1 MYSKVKAN
9 QVCDVVILIKVNF
22 NCDLE
27 NSILTYMPKK
37 KKRKEILVDTTVL
50 KRRED
55 ELLKDTTGLESYDV
69 FKISA
74 KFGRL
79 LGHLVA
85 AVGILFLILS
95 LYTISIG
102 AQFLLLGSEVLFFI
116 FLSFLG
122 AINILGGLLL
132 LAKE

>member
-1 MYSKVKAN
+1 
-9 QVCDVVILIKVNF
+9 
-22 NCDLE
+22 
-27 NSILTYMPKK
+27 MPKK
-37 KKRKEILVDTTVL
+37 KKRKEILVDTSLL
-50 KRRED
+50 KRGEE

-79 LGHLVA
+79 LGLLVA

-95 LYTISIG
+95 VHTLSTG
-102 AQFLLLGSEVLFFI
+102 TQFLLLGSEVLFFI
-116 FLSFLG
+116 FLGFLG

>member
-1 MYSKVKAN
+1 MK
-9 QVCDVVILIKVNF
+9 QRLLLIKTNF

-37 KKRKEILVDTTVL
+37 KKRKEILVDTTLL
-50 KRRED
+50 KRREE

-79 LGHLVA
+79 LGRLVA
-85 AVGILFLILS
+85 AVGFLFLILS
-95 LYTISIG
+95 LYILSTG
-102 AQFLLLGSEVLFFI
+102 AQFLLFGSEILFFI
-116 FLSFLG
+116 FLGFLG

-132 LAKE
+132 LTKE

>member
-1 MYSKVKAN
+1 
-9 QVCDVVILIKVNF
+9 
-22 NCDLE
+22 
-27 NSILTYMPKK
+27 MPKK
-37 KKRKEILVDTTVL
+37 KKRKEVLVDTSLL
-50 KRRED
+50 KRGEE

-79 LGHLVA
+79 LGRLVA

-95 LYTISIG
+95 LYTLSTG
-102 AQFLLLGSEVLFFI
+102 TQFLFLGSEVLFFI
-116 FLSFLG
+116 FLGFLG

>member
-1 MYSKVKAN
+1 VK
-9 QVCDVVILIKVNF
+9 QLLLLIKANF

-37 KKRKEILVDTTVL
+37 KKRKEILVDTSLL
-50 KRRED
+50 KRGEE

-74 KFGRL
+74 RFGRL
-79 LGHLVA
+79 LGRLVA
-85 AVGILFLILS
+85 TVGILFLILS
-95 LYTISIG
+95 LYILSTG
-102 AQFLLLGSEVLFFI
+102 AQFVFLGSEVLFFI
-116 FLSFLG
+116 FLGFLG

>member
-1 MYSKVKAN
+1 
-9 QVCDVVILIKVNF
+9 
-22 NCDLE
+22 
-27 NSILTYMPKK
+27 MPKK
-37 KKRKEILVDTTVL
+37 KKRKEILVDTSL
-50 KRRED
+50 LRRREE

-74 KFGRL
+74 RFGRL
-79 LGHLVA
+79 LGRLVA

-95 LYTISIG
+95 LYILSTD

-116 FLSFLG
+116 FLGFLG

>member
-1 MYSKVKAN
+1 
-9 QVCDVVILIKVNF
+9 
-22 NCDLE
+22 
-27 NSILTYMPKK
+27 MPRK

-50 KRRED
+50 KRREE

-79 LGHLVA
+79 LGRLVA
-85 AVGILFLILS
+85 AAGILFLILS
-95 LYTISIG
+95 LYTISTG
-102 AQFLLLGSEVLFFI
+102 AQFLFLGSEVLFFI
-116 FLSFLG
+116 FLGFLG

>member
-1 MYSKVKAN
+1 MSK
-9 QVCDVVILIKVNF
+9 
-22 NCDLE
+22 
-27 NSILTYMPKK
+27 KK
-37 KKRKEILVDTTVL
+37 KKRKEILVDTSLL
-50 KRRED
+50 KRGEE

-74 KFGRL
+74 RFGRL
-79 LGHLVA
+79 LGLLVA

-95 LYTISIG
+95 LYILSTG
-102 AQFLLLGSEVLFFI
+102 AQFVFLGSEVLFFI
-116 FLSFLG
+116 FLGFLG

>member
-1 MYSKVKAN
+1 
-9 QVCDVVILIKVNF
+9 
-22 NCDLE
+22 
-27 NSILTYMPKK
+27 MPKK
-37 KKRKEILVDTTVL
+37 KKRKEILVDTSLL
-50 KRRED
+50 KRGEE

-79 LGHLVA
+79 LSRLVA
-85 AVGILFLILS
+85 IVGILFLIFS
-95 LYTISIG
+95 LYILSTG
-102 AQFLLLGSEVLFFI
+102 AQFLLLGSEALFFI
-116 FLSFLG
+116 FLGFLG

>member
-1 MYSKVKAN
+1 
-9 QVCDVVILIKVNF
+9 
-22 NCDLE
+22 
-27 NSILTYMPKK
+27 
-37 KKRKEILVDTTVL
+37 LVDTSL
-50 KRRED
+50 LRRGEE

-74 KFGRL
+74 RFGRL
-79 LGHLVA
+79 SGRLLA

-95 LYTISIG
+95 LYILSTG
-102 AQFLLLGSEVLFFI
+102 AQFLFLGSEAPFFI
-116 FLSFLG
+116 FLGFLG